1 VAIAWLGAIQLWAAF
16 AVHVLPLAR
25 PSPWGEAANAK
36 APWFARYD
44 SAWYGVIVRDGYGPA
59 PPPGAESA
67 HAFFPLY
74 PMVARGLH
82 LLTGLDPLWALSA
95 VSWIAFVF
103 ALPLFGEECRARLG
117 KERARGPLP
126 FLLLY
131 PVAFFFAA
139 AYTESL
145 FLLLLLLAFRF
156 IRTGRPLAAVLAG
169 LLLGLTRAPAA
180 AVGPALALAYALG
193 TPGLGAPPRKRLL
206 ASLALAVAP
215 LAGVLAYV
223 FGIGWWK
230 GEPGLF
236 FRSMGAWAHR
246 SSNPVAGVVA
256 FVKEP
261 VELFSSGH
269 FFRHPGALAPFAHF
283 ALFAALAVVQA
294 RRRRFSDAA
303 WTAGVLGLSFLTG
316 TTAGV
321 PRYTSTIFP
330 GHILLFELL
339 ERRPLLRAAALALSA
354 ALLLLHAAYF
364 VNWHFVS

>member
-1 VAIAWLGAIQLWAAF
+1 M
-16 AVHVLPLAR
+16 
-25 PSPWGEAANAK
+25 
-36 APWFARYD
+36 
-44 SAWYGVIVRDGYGPA
+44 SA
-59 PPPGAESA
+59 
-67 HAFFPLY
+67 
-74 PMVARGLH
+74 
-82 LLTGLDPLWALSA
+82 
-95 VSWIAFVF
+95 
-103 ALPLFGEECRARLG
+103 
-117 KERARGPLP
+117 
-126 FLLLY
+126 
-131 PVAFFFAA
+131 
-139 AYTESL
+139 
-145 FLLLLLLAFRF
+145 
-156 IRTGRPLAAVLAG
+156 
-169 LLLGLTRAPAA
+169 
-180 AVGPALALAYALG
+180 
-193 TPGLGAPPRKRLL
+193 
-206 ASLALAVAP
+206 ALAVAP

-223 FGIGWWK
+223 LGIGWRM

-246 SSNPVAGVVA
+246 SSSPVAGVVA

-283 ALFAALAVVQA
+283 ALFAVLAVVQA

-339 ERRPLLRAAALALSA
+339 ERRPILRAAALALSF